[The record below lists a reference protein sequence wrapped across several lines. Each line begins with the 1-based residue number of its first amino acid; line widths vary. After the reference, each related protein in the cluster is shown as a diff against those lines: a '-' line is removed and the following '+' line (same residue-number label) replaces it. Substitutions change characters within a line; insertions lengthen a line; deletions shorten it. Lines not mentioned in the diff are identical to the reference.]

1 MTIARKINGEWLIA
15 DSITLDR
22 YDFEGSAES
31 IKASIDDVVNRARM
45 MGMVDDGRF
54 NIWNASGGY
63 DGDNSVE
70 INYYFDRKETDVER
84 SDREAEAAYQK
95 KQKALKKKLQ
105 SDSEYEEFVRL
116 KAKFGD
122 LK

>member
-1 MTIARKINGEWLIA
+1 MTVARKIDGEWLIA
-15 DSITLDR
+15 DSITIGR

-31 IKASIDDVVNRARM
+31 IKAFIDDVVNRARM
-45 MGMVDDGRF
+45 MGMIDDGRF
-54 NIWNASGGY
+54 DMCIFRDSY
-63 DGDNSVE
+63 DESVLD
-70 INYYFDRKETDVER
+70 INYYFDRTETDVER
-84 SDREAEAAYQK
+84 GDREAEAAYQK